1 MFTLKTKTLRTLTF
15 MFFISIS
22 AITINAQEW
31 QTDIEKAKELAAAK
45 DRNIVLV
52 FQGTYWCAPCIKL
65 ENEIW
70 KSVEFKNYAKEHFV
84 LLKAEF
90 PRRKKNQLSKE
101 QQKINNSLAEKYNTQ
116 GYFPLVVVLDKDGNV
131 LRTTGYKK
139 VTPKE
144 YINILTSF

>member
-1 MFTLKTKTLRTLTF
+1 MRLLIFTLLILLSTLSTK
-15 MFFISIS
+15 
-22 AITINAQEW
+22 AQEW

-52 FQGTYWCAPCIKL
+52 FQGTDWCAPCIKL

-70 KSVEFKNYAKEHFV
+70 KSDEFKNYAKEHFV

-101 QQKINNSLAEKYNTQ
+101 QQAKNNSLAEKYNTQ
-116 GYFPLVVVLDKDGNV
+116 GYFPLVVVLDSNGNV
-131 LRTTGYKK
+131 
-139 VTPKE
+139 
-144 YINILTSF
+144 

>member
-1 MFTLKTKTLRTLTF
+1 MRLIIFTFLIVSSSL
-15 MFFISIS
+15 SIK
-22 AITINAQEW
+22 AQEW
-31 QTDIEKAKELAAAK
+31 QTDIEKAKGLAAANN
-45 DRNIVLV
+45 RNIVLV
-52 FQGTYWCAPCIKL
+52 FQGTDWCAPCIKL

-70 KSVEFKNYAKEHFV
+70 KSDEFKDYAKEHFV

-101 QQKINNSLAEKYNTQ
+101 QQAKNNLLAEKYNTQ

-131 LRTTGYKK
+131 LGTTGYKK

-144 YINILTSF
+144 YIDILASF